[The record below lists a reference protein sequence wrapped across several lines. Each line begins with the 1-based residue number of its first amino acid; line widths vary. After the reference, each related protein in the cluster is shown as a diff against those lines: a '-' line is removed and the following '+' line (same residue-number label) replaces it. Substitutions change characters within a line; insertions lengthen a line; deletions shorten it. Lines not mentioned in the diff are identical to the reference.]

1 MLRCDWTAAW
11 ATLMEAARA
20 HGFDRPP
27 PGGAMH
33 RREEE
38 ARVAACNTLGLKP
51 QPTHLELR
59 KAYRALALAH
69 HPDKLPPDATD
80 VQREAAAAR
89 FNEVQEAHDTLM
101 RIFGWAKGARG
112 GGGGAGGDDGDG
124 GGGGG
129 GGDGGGGDGGEEMRD
144 AEGAL

>member
-11 ATLMEAARA
+11 ATIMEAARA

-38 ARVAACNTLGLKP
+38 ERIAACNTLGLKP

-59 KAYRALALAH
+59 KAYRALALVSRVY
-69 HPDKLPPDATD
+69 LPCISLYLAYISPTSPHTYLPTHLELRKA
-80 VQREAAAAR
+80 
-89 FNEVQEAHDTLM
+89 
-101 RIFGWAKGARG
+101 
-112 GGGGAGGDDGDG
+112 
-124 GGGGG
+124 
-129 GGDGGGGDGGEEMRD
+129 
-144 AEGAL
+144 

>member
-11 ATLMEAARA
+11 AAIMEAARA

-38 ARVAACNTLGLKP
+38 ERVAACNTLGLKP

-80 VQREAAAAR
+80 AQREAAAAR

-101 RIFGWAKGARG
+101 RIG
-112 GGGGAGGDDGDG
+112 GLFSSVLDVALISLWVDFLENPD
-124 GGGGG
+124 
-129 GGDGGGGDGGEEMRD
+129 RD
-144 AEGAL
+144 VLLNDLRNYDQDRHL